1 MKFKRNWCIV
11 LSLCLLAQLIACRKD
26 ISPYGTYID
35 QKPAEATYKEAL
47 IVYFKDKNDGKFTLQ
62 NPSQYLSEKAI
73 QRRKSQQIAID
84 STDLPLS
91 SKYLNEL
98 LKVSEGKLLNSSK
111 WLNYAVIHLPE
122 HKDNLEKIKSL
133 SFVSSIKPIGVHL
146 PYQEPVVPPIKNET
160 TFTAIA
166 SSNTLDT
173 LNVNA
178 VNYGKTYGLLQQ
190 YEANIL
196 HEKQFYG
203 KGKTIAILSEGF
215 GYLDEKP
222 ELLHLL
228 SENKIKD
235 SYDLLYNL
243 SDISTTTTNGNNLLA
258 MLGAINPQKFVGLSP
273 KADYILLRTDQ
284 NGSQEPFYETSWVAG
299 VERADSLGVDI
310 ISSSCVYGVKFNQ
323 PQFDLKAEQAD
334 GNSISSKVA
343 DQAFKKGILTV
354 QMFPQESNGI
364 TFVLPP
370 ADAKHIIT
378 AGNINKRNKP
388 LWNVLNKPTADGR
401 IKPELAVLA
410 QEIPVIYGWGDS
422 YSTSN
427 TPPILAGLIACLWE
441 ALPTKNAK
449 EIKELLQQ
457 TASQSDNPDNKMGYG
472 IPNFKKA
479 YEQAK

>member
-1 MKFKRNWCIV
+1 
-11 LSLCLLAQLIACRKD
+11 
-26 ISPYGTYID
+26 
-35 QKPAEATYKEAL
+35 KE
-47 IVYFKDKNDGKFTLQ
+47 
-62 NPSQYLSEKAI
+62 
-73 QRRKSQQIAID
+73 
-84 STDLPLS
+84 
-91 SKYLNEL
+91 
-98 LKVSEGKLLNSSK
+98 SEGKLLNTSK
-111 WLNYAVIHLPE
+111 WLNYAVIHLTE

-133 SFVSSIKPIGVHL
+133 PFVASIKTIGVHL

-160 TFTAIA
+160 PFAAIA
-166 SSNTLDT
+166 STNILDT
-173 LNVNA
+173 LKVDA

-190 YEANIL
+190 YEANLL
-196 HEKQFYG
+196 HEKKFFG

-222 ELLHLL
+222 ELIHLI
-228 SENKIKD
+228 SEQKIKD
-235 SYDLLYNL
+235 RYDLLYNR

-258 MLGAINPQKFVGLSP
+258 MLGAINPQKFIGLSP

-323 PQFDLKAEQAD
+323 PQFDMKAEQAD
-334 GNSISSKVA
+334 GRSISSKVA

-364 TFVLPP
+364 TFILPP
-370 ADAKHIIT
+370 ADAKDIIT
-378 AGNINKRNKP
+378 AGNINKRNMP

-441 ALPTKNAK
+441 ALP
-449 EIKELLQQ
+449 
-457 TASQSDNPDNKMGYG
+457 NK
-472 IPNFKKA
+472 
-479 YEQAK
+479 

>member
-1 MKFKRNWCIV
+1 MKFKSNWSII
-11 LSLCLLAQLIACRKD
+11 LSLCLLTQPSACRKD
-26 ISPYGTYID
+26 ISPFGTYID
-35 QKPAEATYKEAL
+35 QKPAETEYKEAI
-47 IVYFKDKNDGKFTLQ
+47 IVYFKDKNNNKYTLLD
-62 NPSQYLSEKAI
+62 PSSYLSDKAI
-73 QRRKSQQIAID
+73 QRRKIQKIAID
-84 STDLPLS
+84 STDLPVS
-91 SKYLNEL
+91 RKYLSEL
-98 LKVSEGKLLNSSK
+98 LKESEGKLLNTSK

-133 SFVSSIKPIGVHL
+133 SFVASIKTIGVHL

-160 TFTAIA
+160 PFAAIA
-166 SSNTLDT
+166 STNILDT
-173 LNVNA
+173 LKVGA

-190 YEANIL
+190 YEANLL
-196 HEKQFYG
+196 HEKKFFG

-222 ELLHLL
+222 ELIHLI
-228 SENKIKD
+228 SEQKIKD
-235 SYDLLYNL
+235 SYDLLYNR

-258 MLGAINPQKFVGLSP
+258 MLGAINPQKFIGLSP

-323 PQFDLKAEQAD
+323 PQFDMKAEQAD
-334 GNSISSKVA
+334 GRSISSRVA
-343 DQAFKKGILTV
+343 DQAFKKGIITV

-364 TFVLPP
+364 TFILPP
-370 ADAKHIIT
+370 ADAKDIIT

-422 YSTSN
+422 YSTSD

-441 ALPTKNAK
+441 ALPNKNAK

-457 TASQSDNPDNKMGYG
+457 TASQSTNPDNKLGYG
-472 IPNFKKA
+472 VPNFKKA